1 MLKSVPAGASLV
13 VCSTCRPPAQPREDE
28 PRGGIVLAQ
37 LLTAALAGHRC
48 RDRIAIQQMPCLFAC
63 ASPCSVYLRSEGRM
77 GYVLGKFAP
86 AHEDAVA
93 LLDYIAHY
101 LDSDAGI
108 VPYGLWP
115 EGVKGHFL
123 VRVPPE
129 GYVWDPPVAV
139 SNAEISPMLEDE
151 GD

>member
-1 MLKSVPAGASLV
+1 M
-13 VCSTCRPPAQPREDE
+13 
-28 PRGGIVLAQ
+28 AQ

-63 ASPCSVYLRSEGRM
+63 ANPCSVYLRSEGRM

-101 LDSDAGI
+101 LDSDAGV

-115 EGVKGHFL
+115 EGVKATSWS
-123 VRVPPE
+123 VCRRKA
-129 GYVWDPPVAV
+129 YWDLSGAV
-139 SNAEISPMLEDE
+139 SKRGNFANA
-151 GD
+151 GR